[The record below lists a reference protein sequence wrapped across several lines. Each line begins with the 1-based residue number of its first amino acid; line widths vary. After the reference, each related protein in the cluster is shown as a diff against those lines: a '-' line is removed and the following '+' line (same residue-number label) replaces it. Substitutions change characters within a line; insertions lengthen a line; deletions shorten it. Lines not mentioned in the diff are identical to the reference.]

1 MQWFPTVRGIATAQ
15 GEEAKKAVVNEVV
28 EGLVL
33 LEEAFVK
40 CSKGKPFFGGDQIG
54 YLDIAFGCS
63 LAWLR
68 VIEKFNDIKLLD
80 QAKTPE
86 LVKWADRFFK
96 DPAVVGVMPEL
107 EKLGEFAKG
116 VFAKMRAAAN
126 LPPK

>member
-15 GEEAKKAVVNEVV
+15 GVEAKKAVVDEVV

-86 LVKWADRFFK
+86 LVKWAERFRQH
-96 DPAVVGVMPEL
+96 PAVNGVMPETEEL
-107 EKLGEFAKG
+107 AEFAKILI
-116 VFAKMRAAAN
+116 AKTRSAN
-126 LPPK
+126 PPK